1 LPAAGPVSDTAAMI
15 AGMAP
20 VRRAGSFVYC
30 TTADAELAARLAPE
44 ALALVREDEG
54 VTLVLP
60 AGRAAAEGFD
70 TGLAM
75 ACLTLTVASALDGVG
90 LTAAVAGAL
99 AAEGIPCNVIAGF
112 HHDHVLVPEPMAG
125 RALAA
130 LAARAASAG

>member
-1 LPAAGPVSDTAAMI
+1 MI

-20 VRRAGSFVYC
+20 VRRGGSFVYC
-30 TTADAELAARLAPE
+30 TTADAGLAARLAPE
-44 ALALVREDEG
+44 AFALVREDEG

-70 TGLAM
+70 TGLPM